1 MKKGLKYYLGL
12 NYPITVETFEEDGKV
27 GYSLEIPDLPGC
39 GADGNTLNKA
49 LSRLQDAKE
58 LWIRESL
65 KSGLSVP
72 EPVSEDD
79 FSGKFLLRMPIKL
92 HMQLSQKAKSKKLS
106 LNQHVKSLLEK
117 ADLLDTL
124 QTYIQKMN
132 EGIMKKLESQNDKIE
147 CLELRIKSLEDEFCR
162 TYSLSAV
169 RPLYATDSDAQF
181 FLGNKDIYDP
191 PSITNSRYIIPTK

>member
-92 HMQLSQKAKSKKLS
+92 HMQLSKKAKSKKLS

-147 CLELRIKSLEDEFCR
+147 RLELRIKSLEDEFCR
-162 TYSLSAV
+162 IYPSSVVGSFLV
-169 RPLYATDSDAQF
+169 TDSVSPSLLENIDGF
-181 FLGNKDIYDP
+181 TNPTYDC
-191 PSITNSRYIIPTK
+191 

>member
-1 MKKGLKYYLGL
+1 MKKSLKYYLSL

-39 GADGNTLNKA
+39 GAAGNTLNKA

-58 LWIRESL
+58 LWICESL

-72 EPVSEDD
+72 EPISEDD

-92 HMQLSQKAKSKKLS
+92 HMQLSKKAKSKKLS

-124 QTYIQKMN
+124 QTDIQKMSK
-132 EGIMKKLESQNDKIE
+132 GIINKLESQNNKIE
-147 CLELRIKSLEDEFCR
+147 QFEMRIKSLEDELCR
-162 TYSLSAV
+162 IYPPSAV
-169 RPLYATDSDAQF
+169 RSSYETDSDAQF
-181 FLGNKDIYDP
+181 FLGNKDISVP
-191 PSITNSRYIIPTK
+191 LSITNSGYIITT

>member
-39 GADGNTLNKA
+39 GAAGNTLNKA

-58 LWIRESL
+58 LWICESL

-72 EPVSEDD
+72 EPISEDD
-79 FSGKFLLRMPIKL
+79 FSGKFLLRMPTKL
-92 HMQLSQKAKSKKLS
+92 HMQLSKKAKSKKLS

-124 QTYIQKMN
+124 RTDIQKMSK
-132 EGIMKKLESQNDKIE
+132 GIINKIE
-147 CLELRIKSLEDEFCR
+147 FQNYKIGHLEMRIKSLEDEFCR
-162 TYSLSAV
+162 IYSPSAV
-169 RPLYATDSDAQF
+169 RTQTVTDSDIPS
-181 FLGNKDIYDP
+181 FLGNIVV
-191 PSITNSRYIIPTK
+191 STNPTHDY

>member
-1 MKKGLKYYLGL
+1 MKKGLKHYLGL

-92 HMQLSQKAKSKKLS
+92 HMQLSKKAKSKKLS

-132 EGIMKKLESQNDKIE
+132 EGLMKKLESQNDKIE
-147 CLELRIKSLEDEFCR
+147 RLEIRIKSLEDEFCR
-162 TYSLSAV
+162 IYPPSAV
-169 RPLYATDSDAQF
+169 SSFYVNDSASPDL
-181 FLGNKDIYDP
+181 LGNRDRSANPIYM
-191 PSITNSRYIIPTK
+191 IA